1 MADDGSVFP
10 GFDRTC
16 ADPSELIDSLVRR
29 RRALGL
35 SQTEVAARM
44 RTSQSALARLE
55 SGRSDVRMST
65 VGRYAKAL
73 DADVG
78 YAVRSRATAPP
89 PGRPTEGV
97 PDVDE

>member
-1 MADDGSVFP
+1 MAANDDSVFP
-10 GFDRTC
+10 GFDRMC
-16 ADPSELIDSLVRR
+16 VDPSELIDSLVRR

-65 VGRYAKAL
+65 VGRYAEAL
-73 DADVG
+73 NADVG
-78 YAVRSRATAPP
+78 FAVRARATA
-89 PGRPTEGV
+89 RATEDV
-97 PDVDE
+97 SDVDD

>member
-1 MADDGSVFP
+1 MAANDDSVFP
-10 GFDRTC
+10 GFDRMC
-16 ADPSELIDSLVRR
+16 VDPSELIDSLVRR

-65 VGRYAKAL
+65 VGRYAEAL
-73 DADVG
+73 GADVG
-78 YAVRSRATAPP
+78 FAVRARAT
-89 PGRPTEGV
+89 GRATEDV
-97 PDVDE
+97 SDVDD